1 MSSFLEGKKKKNHTP
16 ISTTKVS
23 NRKFRTQQNKKQYGT
38 IMKLVKDY
46 IQTVYIYR
54 KHSNFQSIKGER
66 SKRNKWGC
74 ISTLQLWEK
83 EDFQRWVAKRRE

>member
-1 MSSFLEGKKKKNHTP
+1 
-16 ISTTKVS
+16 
-23 NRKFRTQQNKKQYGT
+23 
-38 IMKLVKDY
+38 MKLVKDY